1 MIKKCIGCG
10 SILQDKDE
18 KEQGF
23 TYSLEKNLCNR
34 CFRIRNYSEYTKMDR
49 PNSEY
54 IDIIKK
60 INKTNDLVVLVVD
73 IFMIPKDIDEIFSY
87 LNNDILLVLTKRD
100 VLPLSIKNENI
111 EIGVRKRFK
120 NIIDYELVSS
130 VKNYNLDNLYSKIN
144 KYKKSKNVY
153 VVGFTNAGKS
163 TLINKI
169 IYNYSYSNLE
179 ITTSIMPSTTLDT
192 IKIDITDSL
201 TLIDTPGLLVN
212 NSFMDKVSGKELKK
226 IMPKKEI
233 KPITYQAKEKQY
245 IIVEDYFIME
255 VEDASFTIYAS
266 NSLKVDRKYKIN
278 ELYENVYNLNVSNQ
292 LVIEGLLY
300 INFNKNANIKIYSKY
315 DLNIYERKRLW

>member
-315 DLNIYERKRLW
+315 ALNIYERKRLW

>member
-73 IFMIPKDIDEIFSY
+73 IFMIPKDIDEISSY

-315 DLNIYERKRLW
+315 ALNIYERKRLW

>member
-10 SILQDKDE
+10 SILQDRDE
-18 KEQGF
+18 KKQGF
-23 TYSLEKNLCNR
+23 TYSLEKDLCNR

-54 IDIIKK
+54 IDIIKN

-73 IFMIPKDIDEIFSY
+73 IFMIPKDIDEIFNY

-111 EIGVRKRFK
+111 EFGIRKRFK

-130 VKNYNLDNLYSKIN
+130 VKNYNLDNLYEKIN

-169 IYNYSYSNLE
+169 IYNYSDSNLE

-226 IMPKKEI
+226 IMPRKEI
-233 KPITYQAKEKQY
+233 KPITYQIKEKQY

-255 VEDASFTIYAS
+255 VEKASFTIYAS
-266 NSLKVDRKYKIN
+266 NNLKIDRKYKVN
-278 ELYENVYNLNVSNQ
+278 ELYNNVYNLNISNQ

-300 INFNKNANIKIYSKY
+300 VNFNKNTNVKIYSNY
-315 DLNIYERKRLW
+315 NLNIYERKRIW

>member
-34 CFRIRNYSEYTKMDR
+34 CFRISNYSEYTKMDR

-73 IFMIPKDIDEIFSY
+73 IFMIPKDIDELFSY

-192 IKIDITDSL
+192 IKIDI
-201 TLIDTPGLLVN
+201 
-212 NSFMDKVSGKELKK
+212 
-226 IMPKKEI
+226 
-233 KPITYQAKEKQY
+233 
-245 IIVEDYFIME
+245 
-255 VEDASFTIYAS
+255 
-266 NSLKVDRKYKIN
+266 
-278 ELYENVYNLNVSNQ
+278 
-292 LVIEGLLY
+292 
-300 INFNKNANIKIYSKY
+300 
-315 DLNIYERKRLW
+315 

>member
-73 IFMIPKDIDEIFSY
+73 IFMIPKDIDEISSY